1 MSKTY
6 GPRPKS
12 FTLEDSERYY
22 VGADVGMYLK
32 YHRGTLYK
40 RYPQLWKR
48 MASVEEK
55 KMIQEL
61 GCAVSYIN
69 SNIMLVRASEV
80 EEIFEGQ
87 EEKYRSGSG
96 NNSGITN
103 GISGGGSS
111 SILNKND
118 LGNALKSRGSA
129 SWLSQQVIFYKKKIF
144 KKIFF

>member
-12 FTLEDSERYY
+12 FTLEDGERYY

-48 MASVEEK
+48 MASIEEK

-69 SNIMLVRASEV
+69 SNIMLVKASEV
-80 EEIFEGQ
+80 EEIFNGQ
-87 EEKYRSGSG
+87 EEKYRSGGS
-96 NNSGITN
+96 NNTGISNGITGN
-103 GISGGGSS
+103 SS
-111 SILNKND
+111 SLILNRND
-118 LGNALKSRGSA
+118 PPSAMKSRSST
-129 SWLSQQVIFYKKKIF
+129 SWLNQQVRLIYK
-144 KKIFF
+144 